1 MFLLIRGICRLA
13 GPKFSHV
20 FVDWLLRIVCD
31 LLFRKLGLGVGLIF
45 LLISGVWRVVGVV
58 DVQRVL
64 HGGYPCVEC
73 LGPFCQVPDVI
84 AEPSPDFCAL
94 QLSLMSDAFPILVYF
109 GQHWEEVDKEI
120 VEGAEFSSL
129 QRVGNH
135 VVQQAVGDGGP
146 VGAVEFVCESVNN
159 RGRLRFNFWHLV

>member
-1 MFLLIRGICRLA
+1 M
-13 GPKFSHV
+13 
-20 FVDWLLRIVCD
+20 
-31 LLFRKLGLGVGLIF
+31 IF
-45 LLISGVWRVVGVV
+45 LLILEVWRVVGVV
-58 DVQRVL
+58 EVQRDL
-64 HGGYPCVEC
+64 HGSDPCVEA
-73 LGPFCQVPDVI
+73 LGLFLQVPDVI

-94 QLSLMSDAFPILVYF
+94 QLPLMSDAFPILVYF